1 MTKKE
6 QLMQIFT
13 DMKDIVNNFQT
24 EVKKIRNN
32 PNYSTA
38 YKDQKVTDL
47 RDEWAAPRVM
57 ELRNRAIEL
66 IAAAKRDL
74 ETKWTAGTAGKLS
87 DAGYQTGLAN
97 VLQMLRL
104 NAIPAA
110 GLPAV
115 IEVYKDDANAINA
128 IRAIVDGYEE
138 HRKKEFLPLIPH
150 DPRTATGKIL
160 DQVVVEIDTMLN
172 MNQLYSDNFAMGFG
186 LRKKYIYEALN
197 DDLSA

>member
-24 EVKKIRNN
+24 EVKKIRDN

-38 YKDQKVTDL
+38 YKDKKVTDL

-74 ETKWTAGTAGKLS
+74 ETKWTAGKLS

>member
-6 QLMQIFT
+6 QLMQIFA
-13 DMKDIVNNFQT
+13 DMKEIVTNFQT
-24 EVKKIRNN
+24 EVQKIRNN
-32 PNYSTA
+32 SNYSTA
-38 YKDQKVTDL
+38 YKDKKIADL
-47 RDEWAAPRVM
+47 RDEWAAPRVN
-57 ELRNRAIEL
+57 ELRNKAVEL
-66 IAAAKRDL
+66 IVAAKRDL

-186 LRKKYIYEALN
+186 LRKKYIYDALN